1 MAQQQL
7 EQPLGLMD
15 MWSPSD
21 DRERQDKRLPGEG
34 LDISWLAPTTKRII
48 SEKFYEAT
56 AKEGKCG
63 VANCDYVTLSRR
75 KLLDHLVTH
84 YIVYFTDCNYITSR
98 RDSAVKHLRTC
109 HNRLG
114 SITQTDE
121 GSWRRLREAIPHL
134 PTSCPPLPMT
144 AHQYR
149 TASRCQEERTVVSQP
164 VAVKRI
170 RTINNPE
177 PARAGQSPVVRV
189 EQRVNLRRR
198 LARIREDYQA
208 LGRLRAHMEEDMA
221 DLERRLGKKQRQH

>member
-1 MAQQQL
+1 
-7 EQPLGLMD
+7 
-15 MWSPSD
+15 
-21 DRERQDKRLPGEG
+21 
-34 LDISWLAPTTKRII
+34 
-48 SEKFYEAT
+48 
-56 AKEGKCG
+56 
-63 VANCDYVTLSRR
+63 
-75 KLLDHLVTH
+75 
-84 YIVYFTDCNYITSR
+84 
-98 RDSAVKHLRTC
+98 
-109 HNRLG
+109 
-114 SITQTDE
+114 
-121 GSWRRLREAIPHL
+121 
-134 PTSCPPLPMT
+134 MT